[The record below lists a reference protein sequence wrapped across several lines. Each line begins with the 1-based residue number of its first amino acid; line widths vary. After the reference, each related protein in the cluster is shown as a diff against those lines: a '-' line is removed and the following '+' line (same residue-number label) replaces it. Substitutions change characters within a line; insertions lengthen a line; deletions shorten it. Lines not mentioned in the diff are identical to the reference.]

1 MANKKTTEHAAEV
14 IKDIMAKVN
23 NGVIK
28 DYEMPSLCNMKTGET
43 VGFAVCIQLGTK
55 FDYTNAVLDDW
66 MKKLCADEY
75 MISVKR
81 TQLWVQF
88 KVRFEGHK
96 ED

>member
-23 NGVIK
+23 KGVIK
-28 DYEMPSLCNMKTGET
+28 DYEMPSICNMKTGET
-43 VGFAVCIQLGTK
+43 VGFAVRIQLGTK
-55 FDYTNAVLDDW
+55 FDYTNAILDDW
-66 MKKLCADEY
+66 MKQLCADEY

-88 KVRFEGHK
+88 KVRFDMEG
-96 ED
+96 DQ